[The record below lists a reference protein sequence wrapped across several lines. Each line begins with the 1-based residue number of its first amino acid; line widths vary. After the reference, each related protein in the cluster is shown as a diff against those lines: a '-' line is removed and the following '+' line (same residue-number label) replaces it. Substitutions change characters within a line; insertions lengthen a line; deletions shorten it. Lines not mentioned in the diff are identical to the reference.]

1 VEDAKATIEELKM
14 HADALQGQ
22 ISDLEESADGGSLE
36 MEHPLNLKSESL
48 YKGSLQ
54 LVESKGLMVSKLE
67 ALKNLPEDKIND

>member
-1 VEDAKATIEELKM
+1 
-14 HADALQGQ
+14 
-22 ISDLEESADGGSLE
+22 
-36 MEHPLNLKSESL
+36 L